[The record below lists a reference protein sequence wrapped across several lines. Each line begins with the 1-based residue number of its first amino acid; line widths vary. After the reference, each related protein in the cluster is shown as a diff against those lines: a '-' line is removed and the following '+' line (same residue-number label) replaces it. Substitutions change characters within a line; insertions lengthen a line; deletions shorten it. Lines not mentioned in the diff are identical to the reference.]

1 MGGAFLL
8 MSRNMKEDTGFS
20 YLGTLPN
27 FEKLLEKVSLF
38 TNNDWTKYKK
48 RNTGIAAEYSDTIP
62 IIYDFKLNISSNIRH
77 EHYELFGDHIF
88 DLIKSIREKL
98 GDVEAKQAMLTRL
111 RAGVEIKRHKDVG
124 PITKKTHRIHVPVIT
139 NEDCI
144 FTISDEKRN
153 LQAGQIWLIDN
164 TDRFHS
170 VINNGNIDRVHLI
183 VDVI

>member
-1 MGGAFLL
+1 

-98 GDVEAKQAMLTRL
+98 GDVEAKCKGIALGAVDDL
-111 RAGVEIKRHKDVG
+111 LGKSCGAEVGSCGSGGGSGNGVGFDSEG
-124 PITKKTHRIHVPVIT
+124 
-139 NEDCI
+139 
-144 FTISDEKRN
+144 S
-153 LQAGQIWLIDN
+153 
-164 TDRFHS
+164 
-170 VINNGNIDRVHLI
+170 
-183 VDVI
+183 